1 MLKVS
6 KESDIIIP
14 DDLMREM
21 EGLKEWEEHLEKR
34 ETKKRIQK
42 EKTKQYEQIS
52 QRWRELSKHGSL
64 LKIG

>member
-42 EKTKQYEQIS
+42 E
-52 QRWRELSKHGSL
+52 
-64 LKIG
+64 